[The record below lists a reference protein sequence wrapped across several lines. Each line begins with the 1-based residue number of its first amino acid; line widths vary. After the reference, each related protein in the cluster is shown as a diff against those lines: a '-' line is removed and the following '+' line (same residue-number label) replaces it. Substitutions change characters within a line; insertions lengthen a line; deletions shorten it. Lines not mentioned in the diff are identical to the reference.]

1 MRCYLFCSATEFV
14 CASWRCPQ
22 LNNLDAFK
30 KCDSLQ
36 KLEIG
41 NCDNMTHIAGSDLHT
56 PSNLERLEIRS
67 CDRLK
72 SLKGIEKFRNL
83 EKLTIANC
91 EQLSDIS
98 QLTKHPGI
106 KWIHFYSCPKLTD
119 PSFIRDLK
127 DVSSVSFGRTPIPVE
142 ALKKLAEE
150 VSVRIILD
158 GKEVE

>member
-1 MRCYLFCSATEFV
+1 
-14 CASWRCPQ
+14 
-22 LNNLDAFK
+22 
-30 KCDSLQ
+30 
-36 KLEIG
+36 
-41 NCDNMTHIAGSDLHT
+41 MTHIAGSDLHT